1 MSVPQVAAATN
12 RQHNVRINIFS
23 LIYTPFT
30 AIYCVGCLVVWLFG
44 CLVVWCF
51 QEGLY
56 CGGLTLTVLKIRSSK
71 KFQIFTSGP
80 GLFPKGMGN
89 TGIPEAHA
97 TPEKASTF
105 LLFGLGLLGLARHLD
120 AHSLASTKSVNL
132 GQSRP
137 DGTSEV
143 PGLLLS

>member
-1 MSVPQVAAATN
+1 
-12 RQHNVRINIFS
+12 
-23 LIYTPFT
+23 
-30 AIYCVGCLVVWLFG
+30 LVVWLFG

-89 TGIPEAHA
+89 TGMVKFQFEAPVGIKLSDANWTDKSKPPKSLGNAMGDITGIPEAHA

-105 LLFGLGLLGLARHLD
+105 LLFGLGLLGLAGTWTRIHWP
-120 AHSLASTKSVNL
+120 
-132 GQSRP
+132 RP
-137 DGTSEV
+137 NQ
-143 PGLLLS
+143 